1 MYALC
6 SNKFQQ
12 IQFQLWHVVLTI
24 FRSRPGPLLS
34 PQLGMPAMGPPLG
47 HPGTSDSI
55 PLRWTCLSRTKLVTC
70 FALFCCIDILYIIYI
85 LYYNFDNIYIY
96 IETIDAFISH
106 RFRLVVW
113 GLCSPS
119 LTTGPCSGTCFFY
132 LLLFLLASTF
142 EFFELCGMAGFPCP
156 GQWQNEMLS
165 TSH

>member
-96 IETIDAFISH
+96 IH
-106 RFRLVVW
+106 RDYRCIHFT
-113 GLCSPS
+113 PFQ
-119 LTTGPCSGTCFFY
+119 TCCLRSVLSIAHNRTLQWH
-132 LLLFLLASTF
+132 LLLLSSFVLACEHVWVF
-142 EFFELCGMAGFPCP
+142 WAVWHGRFPMSRP
-156 GQWQNEMLS
+156 V
-165 TSH
+165 TKRDA